1 MLRAPE
7 MGQTVKEKLV
17 ASGNEAVFRGSVQH
31 LRAVL
36 PGVEARPAAR
46 AEFEP
51 LAKTTELA
59 RTESKRPDKIEWGW
73 NQGWE

>member
-1 MLRAPE
+1 MGHRAA
-7 MGQTVKEKLV
+7 KKYA

-36 PGVEARPAAR
+36 PGLEERPAAR
-46 AEFEP
+46 AEFE
-51 LAKTTELA
+51 LFAKTTELT